1 MKTEAAVVEM
11 LKNIGEDPTREGL
24 LETPRRIAEMH
35 KEIFSGYNEDPE
47 KIIKT
52 FDAEGTTD
60 MVIVR
65 DIEYYS
71 TCEHH
76 MVPFMGKAHIAYLPD
91 GKITGLSKLPR
102 LVEVFAK
109 RLQNQERITL
119 QVAETL
125 MKGLKPRGVA
135 VMLTGK
141 HLCMHSRGVKN
152 PTSEAVTTS
161 WKGEFETNAVLRQEF
176 LMQIKQ

>member
-1 MKTEAAVVEM
+1 MKTEETVIEM
-11 LKNIGEDPTREGL
+11 LKNIGEDPSREGL
-24 LETPRRIAEMH
+24 LETPKRIAQMH
-35 KEIFSGYNEDPE
+35 KEIFAGYGEDPI
-47 KIIKT
+47 KILKT
-52 FDAEGTTD
+52 FDAEGATD
-60 MVIVR
+60 MIIVR

-76 MVPFMGKAHIAYLPD
+76 MVPFMGRAHIAYIPD

-102 LVEVFAK
+102 LVEIFAK

-119 QVAETL
+119 QVAEAL
-125 MKGLKPRGVA
+125 MKGLKPKGVA

-152 PTSEAVTTS
+152 PTSEAVTTA
-161 WKGEFETNAVLRQEF
+161 WKGEFENNVAPRQEF
-176 LMQIKQ
+176 LMQVK

>member
-1 MKTEAAVVEM
+1 MKTEDAVVEM

-24 LETPRRIAEMH
+24 VETPKRIANMH
-35 KEIFSGYNEDPE
+35 KEIFAGYGEDAV
-47 KIIKT
+47 KILKT
-52 FDAEGTTD
+52 FDAEGARD
-60 MVIVR
+60 MVVVR

-76 MVPFMGKAHIAYLPD
+76 MVPFMGRAHIAYLPE

-102 LVEVFAK
+102 LVEIFAK

-119 QVAETL
+119 QVAEAL

-161 WKGEFETNAVLRQEF
+161 WQGEFETNAALRQEF
-176 LMQIKQ
+176 LMQVK

>member
-1 MKTEAAVVEM
+1 M

-24 LETPRRIAEMH
+24 IETPARIARMH
-35 KEIFSGYNEDPE
+35 QEIFSGYNDDAT
-47 KIIKT
+47 KLLKA
-52 FDAEGTTD
+52 FDAEGAKD
-60 MVIVR
+60 MVLVK

-76 MVPFMGKAHIAYLPD
+76 MVPFTGRAHIAYLP
-91 GKITGLSKLPR
+91 GEKITGLSKLPR
-102 LVEVFAK
+102 ILEVFTK
-109 RLQNQERITL
+109 RLQNQERITM

-125 MKGLKPRGVA
+125 MNGLNPRGVA

-161 WKGEFETNAVLRQEF
+161 WLGEFETNASLRQEF
-176 LMQIKQ
+176 LMQVK

>member
-1 MKTEAAVVEM
+1 MKTEEAVIEM

-24 LETPRRIAEMH
+24 VETPKRIANMH
-35 KEIFSGYNEDPE
+35 KEIFAGYNEDAE
-47 KIIKT
+47 SILKK
-52 FDAEGTTD
+52 FDAEGAKD
-60 MVIVR
+60 MILVR

-76 MVPFMGKAHIAYLPD
+76 MVPFMGKAHIAYIPD

-152 PTSEAVTTS
+152 PTSEAVTTT
-161 WKGEFETNAVLRQEF
+161 WLGEFETNAALRQEF
-176 LMQIKQ
+176 LMQVK

>member
-1 MKTEAAVVEM
+1 MKTEDAVIEM
-11 LKNIGEDPTREGL
+11 LKNIGEDPSREGL
-24 LETPRRIAEMH
+24 LETPKRIAQMH
-35 KEIFSGYNEDPE
+35 KEIFAGYNEDPI
-47 KIIKT
+47 KILKT

-102 LVEVFAK
+102 LVEIFAK
-109 RLQNQERITL
+109 RLQNQERITM
-119 QVAETL
+119 QVAEAL

-152 PTSEAVTTS
+152 PTSEAVTIA
-161 WKGEFETNAVLRQEF
+161 WKGEFENNVAPRQEF
-176 LMQIKQ
+176 LMQVK

>member
-1 MKTEAAVVEM
+1 MKTEEAVVEM
-11 LKNIGEDPTREGL
+11 LKNIGEDPSREGL
-24 LETPRRIAEMH
+24 LETPKRIAKMH
-35 KEIFSGYNEDPE
+35 KEIFAGYGEDAAAVL
-47 KIIKT
+47 KT
-52 FDAEGTTD
+52 FDAEGATD
-60 MVIVR
+60 MVLVK

-76 MVPFMGKAHIAYLPD
+76 MVPFMGRAHVAYLPD

-102 LVEVFAK
+102 LVEIFSK
-109 RLQNQERITL
+109 RLQNQERLTL

-125 MKGLKPRGVA
+125 MKELKPRGVA

-161 WKGEFETNAVLRQEF
+161 WKGEFETNADLRKEF
-176 LMQIKQ
+176 LLQVR

>member
-1 MKTEAAVVEM
+1 MKTEDAVIEM

-24 LETPRRIAEMH
+24 VETPKRIAKMH
-35 KEIFSGYNEDPE
+35 EEIFAGYKDDPK
-47 KIIKT
+47 KILKG
-52 FDAEGTTD
+52 FDAEGAKD
-60 MVIVR
+60 MVLVR

-76 MVPFMGKAHIAYLPD
+76 MVPFTGRAHIAYLPTE
-91 GKITGLSKLPR
+91 KITGLSKLPR
-102 LVEVFAK
+102 LVECFAK

-119 QVAETL
+119 QVAETIMEEL
-125 MKGLKPRGVA
+125 NPRGVA
-135 VMLTGK
+135 VMITGK

-161 WKGEFETNAVLRQEF
+161 WLGEFETNASLRQEF
-176 LMQIKQ
+176 LMQVK

>member
-1 MKTEAAVVEM
+1 MKTEEAVIEM
-11 LKNIGEDPTREGL
+11 LKNIGEDIEREGL
-24 LETPRRIAEMH
+24 VETPKRIAKMH
-35 KEIFSGYNEDPE
+35 QEIFSGYGKDAI
-47 KIIKT
+47 KVLKT
-52 FDAEGTTD
+52 FDAEGARD
-60 MVIVR
+60 MVVVR
-65 DIEYYS
+65 DIEYFS

-76 MVPFMGKAHIAYLPD
+76 MIPFMGRAHIAYLPD

-102 LVEVFAK
+102 LVEIFAK

-161 WKGEFETNAVLRQEF
+161 WQGEFKTDATLRQEF
-176 LMQIKQ
+176 LMQVK

>member
-1 MKTEAAVVEM
+1 MKTEEAVIEM
-11 LKNIGEDPTREGL
+11 LKNIGEDPSREGL
-24 LETPRRIAEMH
+24 IETPKRIAKMH
-35 KEIFSGYNEDPE
+35 KEIFAGYGKDA
-47 KIIKT
+47 IAVLKT
-52 FDAEGTTD
+52 FNAEGTTD
-60 MVIVR
+60 MVLVKN
-65 DIEYYS
+65 IEYYS

-76 MVPFMGKAHIAYLPD
+76 MIPFMGRAHVAYLPD

-102 LVEVFAK
+102 LVGIFAR

-119 QVAETL
+119 QVAEAL

-152 PTSEAVTTS
+152 TTSEAVTTS
-161 WKGEFETNAVLRQEF
+161 WQGEFETNADLRKEF
-176 LMQIKQ
+176 LMQIG

>member
-1 MKTEAAVVEM
+1 MKTEEAVVEM

-24 LETPRRIAEMH
+24 RETPKRIAEMH

-102 LVEVFAK
+102 LVEIFSK

-119 QVAETL
+119 RVAETL

-135 VMLTGK
+135 VLLTGK

-152 PTSEAVTTS
+152 PSSEAVTTS
-161 WKGEFETNAVLRQEF
+161 WKGEFETNAALRQEF
-176 LMQIKQ
+176 LAQIK

>member
-125 MKGLKPRGVA
+125 IKGLKPRGVA

-161 WKGEFETNAVLRQEF
+161 WKGEFETNVALRQEF
-176 LMQIKQ
+176 LAQIK

>member
-1 MKTEAAVVEM
+1 MKTEDVIIEL
-11 LKNIGEDPTREGL
+11 LKNIGEDPSREGL
-24 LETPRRIAEMH
+24 LETPKRIAQMH
-35 KEIFSGYNEDPE
+35 KEIFSGYTDNPE
-47 KIIKT
+47 KVLKT
-52 FDAEGTTD
+52 FDAEGVKD
-60 MVIVR
+60 MVIVK

-76 MVPFMGKAHIAYLPD
+76 LVPFMGRAHIAYLPD

-102 LVEVFAK
+102 LVEIFSK

-125 MKGLKPRGVA
+125 MKELNPRGVA

-161 WKGEFETNAVLRQEF
+161 WKGEFETDSNLRQEF
-176 LMQIKQ
+176 LMQIR

>member
-1 MKTEAAVVEM
+1 MKTEDAVIEM

-24 LETPRRIAEMH
+24 IETPARIARMH
-35 KEIFSGYNEDPE
+35 QEIFSGYNDDAT
-47 KIIKT
+47 KLLKA
-52 FDAEGTTD
+52 FDAEGAKD
-60 MVIVR
+60 MVLVK

-76 MVPFMGKAHIAYLPD
+76 MVPFTGRAHIAYLP
-91 GKITGLSKLPR
+91 GEKITGLSKLPR
-102 LVEVFAK
+102 ILEVFTK
-109 RLQNQERITL
+109 RLQNQERITM

-125 MKGLKPRGVA
+125 MNGLNPRGVA

-161 WKGEFETNAVLRQEF
+161 WLGEFETNASLRQEF
-176 LMQIKQ
+176 LMQVK